1 LYADGNNVFFD
12 DTLVA
17 NPVVS
22 GGTVS
27 PSTVSFNNNSAN
39 YTIAASIGGSGTTF
53 TKSGTATTVLTGAN
67 TYGSNTLANAG
78 TLIITNGG
86 VIYSPAAALNVG
98 SGSARGTVT
107 LADGGAITVQQL
119 LATNVV
125 CATLITGVIYSE
137 RTDLQP
143 VALIPGAEASI
154 SGPMDSPMEIANAM
168 AENRTALINPAAGLE
183 GSLSNSLS
191 ALPTDGPL
199 FDLRA
204 DPASLTIPGRN

>member
-1 LYADGNNVFFD
+1 MSQDTENFEQLRRLLKLKRYEQPPPRYFNDFSSQVIARVKRGERGDGYASVGRM
-12 DTLVA
+12 LWEA
-17 NPVVS
+17 PWLQR
-22 GGTVS
+22 
-27 PSTVSFNNNSAN
+27 
-39 YTIAASIGGSGTTF
+39 IWAAFEAKPIL
-53 TKSGTATTVLTGAN
+53 AGAF
-67 TYGSNTLANAG
+67 GLA
-78 TLIITNGG
+78 
-86 VIYSPAAALNVG
+86 
-98 SGSARGTVT
+98 
-107 LADGGAITVQQL
+107 
-119 LATNVV
+119 V

-154 SGPMDSPMEIANAM
+154 SGPMDSPMEIATAM

-204 DPASLTIPGRN
+204 DPASLTIPGPN